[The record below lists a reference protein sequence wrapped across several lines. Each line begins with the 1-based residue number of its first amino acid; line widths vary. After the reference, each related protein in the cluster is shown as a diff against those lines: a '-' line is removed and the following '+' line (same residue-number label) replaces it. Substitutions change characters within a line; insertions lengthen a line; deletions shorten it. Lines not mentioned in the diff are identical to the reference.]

1 MGCAAS
7 KRMENARKDA
17 LHKGED
23 AKDEFFAGYDRSP
36 PTLGS
41 HRQEVSRS
49 HVPVIDYENDNN
61 FTKTSAK
68 ISDQTILNRSNTI
81 ALTDLDET
89 TKIGEENNEFRQNLT
104 NMDANGET
112 VTNGCTEDKILIL
125 HFNDVYNIE
134 PREKEPV
141 GGAARFASKIA
152 TFKSRDPLTLF
163 SGDAL
168 NPSMMSSITKG
179 EQMLPVLNCLGI
191 NAAVYGNHDFD
202 FGVDELVDFANESN
216 FPWLMSNVFDKH
228 TKRPLAEGKVSLT
241 LDWKGHKIG
250 LIGLVEREW
259 LVTLATISIDE
270 VDYVDFVTEG
280 RRLCSELRQEG
291 CDFIIALTH
300 MREPND
306 IKLAENVPEINLI
319 LGGHDHHYEI
329 REVNGIKI
337 FKSGTDFRH
346 FSEIEVVFSS
356 ENDSYE
362 IQSKKHEI
370 TKDVPENPEIKI
382 VVNKYLD
389 IVKEKMETVLGNIE
403 VELDG
408 RFRSIRTKETNLG
421 NLIADIMRNV
431 TQADVSLINSGTLR
445 SDTIHPPGEF
455 KMKDLAS
462 ILPMPDVVVVL
473 SISGAQLLVALNNG
487 VSQYPKLEGR
497 FPQVSGMTFAYD
509 PDMEPG
515 QRVIESS
522 VKVGGKNLELTRQY
536 TISTKG
542 YISHGK
548 DGYDVFKDCEVL
560 LSEEEASILPTIVR
574 NHFVS
579 CNIVKGLQMCRSGHR
594 QSITCVEPGEE
605 LAVVERRRCTIAP
618 EVEGRI
624 RVVYQQKTED
634 MLPR

>member
-7 KRMENARKDA
+7 KRVENAEKDTSQKDN
-17 LHKGED
+17 KGEN
-23 AKDEFFAGYDRSP
+23 EGCDRNP
-36 PTLGS
+36 PTLICS
-41 HRQEVSRS
+41 HRQDVERPV
-49 HVPVIDYENDNN
+49 VPVAEDENGNNLNTFAKINDQAILEQSNPVTLTNLDKTTEIGHENDGV
-61 FTKTSAK
+61 S
-68 ISDQTILNRSNTI
+68 
-81 ALTDLDET
+81 
-89 TKIGEENNEFRQNLT
+89 QNLT
-104 NMDANGET
+104 NMDLNGET
-112 VTNGCTEDKILIL
+112 VLSSGADKILIL

-152 TFKSRDPLTLF
+152 TFQSRNPLVLF

-191 NAAVYGNHDFD
+191 KAAVYGNHDFD

-228 TKRPLAEGKVSLT
+228 TKRPLAEGRVSLT
-241 LDWKGHKIG
+241 LEWNGHKIG

-259 LVTLATISIDE
+259 LVTLATVAIDE
-270 VDYVDFVTEG
+270 VDYLDFITEG
-280 RRLCSELRQEG
+280 RRLCSQLRQEG

-306 IKLAENVPEINLI
+306 IKLAENVSEIDLI

-329 REVNGIKI
+329 REVKGTKI
-337 FKSGTDFRH
+337 FKSGTDFRN

-356 ENDSYE
+356 NDDSYE

-370 TKDVPENPEIKI
+370 TKDVPENPEIK
-382 VVNKYLD
+382 VVVDKYLD
-389 IVKEKMETVLGNIE
+389 IVKEKMEGVLGNIE

-408 RFRSIRTKETNLG
+408 RFGKIRTQETNLG
-421 NLIADIMRNV
+421 NLIADITRNV
-431 TQADVSLINSGTLR
+431 TQADVSLVNSGTLR
-445 SDTIHPPGEF
+445 SDTIHSPGEF
-455 KMKDLAS
+455 KMKDLVS
-462 ILPMPDVVVVL
+462 ILPMPDAVVVL
-473 SISGAQLLVALNNG
+473 RITGAQLLIALNNG
-487 VSQYPKLEGR
+487 VSQWPRLEGR
-497 FPQVSGMTFAYD
+497 FPQVSGVTFAFD
-509 PDMEPG
+509 PDMDPD
-515 QRVIESS
+515 QRVIEKS
-522 VKVGGKNLELTRQY
+522 VKVGGKKLELERKY
-536 TISTKG
+536 KLCTKG

-560 LSEEEASILPTIVR
+560 VNEEEGSILPTIVR

-594 QSITCVEPGEE
+594 QSITCLEPGSLHEE
-605 LAVVERRRCTIAP
+605 LAVIERRHCTISP
-618 EVEGRI
+618 KVEGRI
-624 RVVYQQKTED
+624 RVVYQQRTEENGT
-634 MLPR
+634 